1 MAKETTN
8 GDLSQSHMGGEERE
22 YEAGIKPSDGMEVG
36 RVAATILGR
45 VLQAIGV
52 AIKQTYIRS
61 TTRIPLAGYNG
72 VNAQELDKRMAK
84 INWNKDYYS
93 PEVIQKGRQKARLE
107 RDIMRV
113 NSILRDL
120 KKLSDSGDYKAEE
133 LRWKLQHKYWTY
145 TKMQPQ
151 RANTTAEVVPFA
163 DATAILLKKARSI
176 GHSQSEGTNVKPAH
190 KTKEDVNIRRDRI
203 ARKEVARTNP
213 VGLRQRSKRQSMGY

>member
-8 GDLSQSHMGGEERE
+8 NRDLSESHVGGEEKG
-22 YEAGIKPSDGMEVG
+22 YEPSMRSSDGMEVG
-36 RVAATILGR
+36 RVAVTLLGR
-45 VLQAIGV
+45 ILQGIGV

-93 PEVIQKGRQKARLE
+93 PEVIAKGRQKARLE
-107 RDIMRV
+107 REIMRV

-120 KKLSDSGDYKAEE
+120 KKLSDRGDYKAEE
-133 LRWKLQHKYWTY
+133 LRWKLQHKYWTH

-151 RANTTAEVVPFA
+151 RANTTGEVVPFG
-163 DATAILLKKARSI
+163 DATANLVKKA
-176 GHSQSEGTNVKPAH
+176 
-190 KTKEDVNIRRDRI
+190 
-203 ARKEVARTNP
+203 
-213 VGLRQRSKRQSMGY
+213 